1 MNYFQKRELEWQK
14 QQIKDDK
21 RRMAEIKAMMVEL
34 QDAIQEEI
42 ERNWYVFSSGQG
54 ISMEEAYKRS
64 NELDVVRF
72 AKKAKKYVKN
82 RDFSPQA
89 NKELKLYNLTMRVNR
104 LELLKAN
111 IGLEL
116 IRTFDE
122 IDKYVSNELTTVAK
136 EEIKR
141 QAGILYI
148 DVSKNEYTSMLK
160 QIANGSFQGVEF
172 SNLIWS
178 YQNEL
183 KADLSK
189 LLQRSIVLGR
199 NPKMLAPEL
208 KKYLT
213 EEGKLNA
220 KFNTQRLMVSET
232 TNIQIAIQKQSY
244 LDAGIEKYG
253 YNAEPSACSV
263 CAKLKDKTFLVSEMM
278 PGKNAPS
285 MHPFCRCSTYPVFE
299 IEHAVDESKSGKTGN
314 NGKNEKVDKA
324 DKDELDKSNARDSFL
339 KNPFLNIKKNG
350 IIEEEVDAWTPC
362 LVEIKT
368 GKVVQTEVK
377 PISIKKKDIKGW
389 KFDFYE
395 DQKNKFKV
403 QALYVKGSNRIEA
416 LISYKD
422 SPNDIAIYVNH
433 IERRPGIKEYEG
445 VTAHMFASAV
455 KESFELGYDGVVFFD
470 TKNQKLNEH
479 YAKTLNAQMISPYRM
494 VIFEKGAKLLY
505 EKYYGKR

>member
-136 EEIKR
+136 EEMKR

-253 YNAEPSACSV
+253 YNVEPNACSV

-299 IEHAVDESKSGKTGN
+299 IEHAVDELKQAKEHVAKYFPKQYELNQAKRLGQKVNITEQAISKVKMVRIPGLSEIESRNIQIKHKELLDDSMKNNNSDETMYILKGSYQVSIYGN
-314 NGKNEKVDKA
+314 RVSVNPNISTDA
-324 DKDELDKSNARDSFL
+324 IFLLNSSPSRSLDVLHNHPGLSSFSMNDLNFFMSNQSVRTL
-339 KNPFLNIKKNG
+339 TIVTNQ
-350 IIEEEVDAWTPC
+350 
-362 LVEIKT
+362 
-368 GKVVQTEVK
+368 GKVMY
-377 PISIKKKDIKGW
+377 I
-389 KFDFYE
+389 
-395 DQKNKFKV
+395 
-403 QALYVKGSNRIEA
+403 
-416 LISYKD
+416 
-422 SPNDIAIYVNH
+422 
-433 IERRPGIKEYEG
+433 
-445 VTAHMFASAV
+445 
-455 KESFELGYDGVVFFD
+455 
-470 TKNQKLNEH
+470 TKTDH
-479 YAKTLNAQMISPYRM
+479 YNANLCKANAQKTLNDLKMNNVENQSVFVERMIKSFYNAGVRY
-494 VIFEKGAKLLY
+494 KL
-505 EKYYGKR
+505 R

>member
-122 IDKYVSNELTTVAK
+122 IDKYISNELTTVAK
-136 EEIKR
+136 EEMKR

-232 TNIQIAIQKQSY
+232 TNVQIAIQKQSY

-253 YNAEPSACSV
+253 YNAEPNACSV

-324 DKDELDKSNARDSFL
+324 DKDELNSGKGRS
-339 KNPFLNIKKNG
+339 
-350 IIEEEVDAWTPC
+350 IIEFYKDILTDEEYAAILRYISSESYILNELMRNDIELPDNLQKLRDNLISALDKLPKYSGEINRSLYFDDKGVEDFVKLHNIGETVSYKHFLSFSTKIYDEEDSVRLKIPSSKNSTDLRNINPNEMETLYKPSQRFIVKDKYFEEGKPIIVLEEV
-362 LVEIKT
+362 E
-368 GKVVQTEVK
+368 
-377 PISIKKKDIKGW
+377 
-389 KFDFYE
+389 
-395 DQKNKFKV
+395 
-403 QALYVKGSNRIEA
+403 
-416 LISYKD
+416 
-422 SPNDIAIYVNH
+422 
-433 IERRPGIKEYEG
+433 
-445 VTAHMFASAV
+445 
-455 KESFELGYDGVVFFD
+455 
-470 TKNQKLNEH
+470 
-479 YAKTLNAQMISPYRM
+479 
-494 VIFEKGAKLLY
+494 
-505 EKYYGKR
+505 

>member
-136 EEIKR
+136 EEMKR

-299 IEHAVDESKSGKTGN
+299 IEHAVDELKTGKTGN
-314 NGKNEKVDKA
+314 NGKNEKVDKV
-324 DKDELDKSNARDSFL
+324 DKDELNSGKGRS
-339 KNPFLNIKKNG
+339 
-350 IIEEEVDAWTPC
+350 IIELYKDILTDEEYAAILRYISSESYILNELMRNDIELPDNLQKLRDNLISALDKLPKYSGEINRSLYFYENTDINKFVAFHEIGKTVEYNQFLSFSTKIYDEEDSVRLKIPSSKNSTDLRNINPNEMETLYKPSQRFIVKDKYFEEGKPIIVLEEV
-362 LVEIKT
+362 E
-368 GKVVQTEVK
+368 
-377 PISIKKKDIKGW
+377 
-389 KFDFYE
+389 
-395 DQKNKFKV
+395 
-403 QALYVKGSNRIEA
+403 
-416 LISYKD
+416 
-422 SPNDIAIYVNH
+422 
-433 IERRPGIKEYEG
+433 
-445 VTAHMFASAV
+445 
-455 KESFELGYDGVVFFD
+455 
-470 TKNQKLNEH
+470 
-479 YAKTLNAQMISPYRM
+479 
-494 VIFEKGAKLLY
+494 
-505 EKYYGKR
+505 

>member
-54 ISMEEAYKRS
+54 ISMEEVYKRS

-136 EEIKR
+136 EEMKR

-232 TNIQIAIQKQSY
+232 TNVQIAIQKQSY

-253 YNAEPSACSV
+253 YNAEPNACSV

-324 DKDELDKSNARDSFL
+324 DKDELNSGKGRS
-339 KNPFLNIKKNG
+339 
-350 IIEEEVDAWTPC
+350 IIELYKDILTDEEYAAILRYISSESYILNELMRNDIELPDNLQKLRDNLISALDKLPKYSGEINRSLYFDDKGVEDFVKLHNIGETVSYKHFLSFSTKIYDEEDSVRLKIPSSKNSTDLRNINPNEMETLYKPSQRFIVKDKYFEEGKPIIVLEEV
-362 LVEIKT
+362 E
-368 GKVVQTEVK
+368 
-377 PISIKKKDIKGW
+377 
-389 KFDFYE
+389 
-395 DQKNKFKV
+395 
-403 QALYVKGSNRIEA
+403 
-416 LISYKD
+416 
-422 SPNDIAIYVNH
+422 
-433 IERRPGIKEYEG
+433 
-445 VTAHMFASAV
+445 
-455 KESFELGYDGVVFFD
+455 
-470 TKNQKLNEH
+470 
-479 YAKTLNAQMISPYRM
+479 
-494 VIFEKGAKLLY
+494 
-505 EKYYGKR
+505 

>member
-21 RRMAEIKAMMVEL
+21 RRMAEIKTMMVEL

-136 EEIKR
+136 EEMKR

-244 LDAGIEKYG
+244 IDAGIEKYG
-253 YNAEPSACSV
+253 YNAEPNACSV

-299 IEHAVDESKSGKTGN
+299 LNSSKESDKIVAKSSYAVQSGAKNYFRNNFADEFKTEEEIRKEKYAFLQYDAIKNSNQDIAKRKILRNIKQFESMKHFTLKDVSIAFDHVFNNYHKLYNGLSLFEPDYDMAQSWTRLINGGVRKEDLILIQHERLEHDLMYVSN
-314 NGKNEKVDKA
+314 NLSYIDAHNLTNKKFNYQSALERNEK
-324 DKDELDKSNARDSFL
+324 
-339 KNPFLNIKKNG
+339 
-350 IIEEEVDAWTPC
+350 
-362 LVEIKT
+362 
-368 GKVVQTEVK
+368 
-377 PISIKKKDIKGW
+377 
-389 KFDFYE
+389 
-395 DQKNKFKV
+395 
-403 QALYVKGSNRIEA
+403 
-416 LISYKD
+416 
-422 SPNDIAIYVNH
+422 
-433 IERRPGIKEYEG
+433 
-445 VTAHMFASAV
+445 
-455 KESFELGYDGVVFFD
+455 
-470 TKNQKLNEH
+470 
-479 YAKTLNAQMISPYRM
+479 
-494 VIFEKGAKLLY
+494 
-505 EKYYGKR
+505 